1 MVAVQAFLGN
11 AVGQISSLPQYSATG
26 FHEPTITADIDSL
39 QNHVAVQKLERGI
52 AISKKGGTFEAAVF
66 AFIIGLDT
74 VRRRM
79 KKLVSGAR
87 MNDGNTQLVVDMLA
101 VVNIL
106 IQKISQAF
114 PNGIPIE
121 ATRKAEGIIQ
131 DINDYAKQLRERRQ
145 TQMPTASKTNYPYNY
160 AVREHSA
167 KKTANYSVA
176 DPVPGPLMYHSKQD
190 YGAVREHSALKTTD
204 ADYTVADRVLGPLM
218 HHSKQDYGAL
228 NKQEPRGSIRPA
240 GLPDGPS
247 PSSQPVISQPPVDT
261 GIPGGGA
268 AGSSGQILDTDAPV
282 DASGDVAI
290 EKTALQKYGPVAA
303 LAAGGLA
310 AYLALR

>member
-11 AVGQISSLPQYSATG
+11 AVGQISSLPKYSATG
-26 FHEPTITADIDSL
+26 FNEPTITADIESL

-52 AISKKGGTFEAAVF
+52 AISKKGDTFEAAVF
-66 AFIIGLDT
+66 AFISGIDT

-79 KKLVSGAR
+79 KKLVNGAP

-131 DINDYAKQLRERRQ
+131 DINDYAKQLSERRQ
-145 TQMPTASKTNYPYNY
+145 KQMPKIYKPGNGQPAPM
-160 AVREHSA
+160 REHSKEDYTRNGGSRYYA
-167 KKTANYSVA
+167 VT
-176 DPVPGPLMYHSKQD
+176 DPVPGPLMQYSKQD
-190 YGAVREHSALKTTD
+190 YGRS
-204 ADYTVADRVLGPLM
+204 M
-218 HHSKQDYGAL
+218 Q
-228 NKQEPRGSIRPA
+228 QEPEGVSNRPA
-240 GLPDGPS
+240 GLPSGPA
-247 PSSQPVISQPPVDT
+247 PSSQPAISQPPVDT
-261 GIPGGGA
+261 GIPGGGS
-268 AGSSGQILDTDAPV
+268 AGSSGQIIDTDAPV
-282 DASGDVAI
+282 DANGAPVI